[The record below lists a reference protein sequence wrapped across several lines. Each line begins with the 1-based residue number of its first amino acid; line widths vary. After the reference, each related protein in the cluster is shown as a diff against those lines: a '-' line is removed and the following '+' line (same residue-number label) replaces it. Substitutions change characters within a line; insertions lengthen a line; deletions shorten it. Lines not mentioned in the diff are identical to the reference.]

1 VKSWKSVGQA
11 RTFSFVFSFLT
22 FSIFFLFVTEFE
34 LVLEIIVAMVGIVI
48 VAEAGAGDEGL
59 EEQ

>member
-1 VKSWKSVGQA
+1 
-11 RTFSFVFSFLT
+11 LT